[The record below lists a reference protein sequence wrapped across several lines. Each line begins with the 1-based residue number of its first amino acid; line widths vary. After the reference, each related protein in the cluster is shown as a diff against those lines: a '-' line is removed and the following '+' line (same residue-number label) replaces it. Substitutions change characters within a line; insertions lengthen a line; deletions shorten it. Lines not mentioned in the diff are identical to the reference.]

1 MEIYNNGP
9 ISLDLSDWK
18 LKDGSDAYLFNI
30 PFGTQLASADYLVI
44 AENMEK
50 FNSIYPDVTNVIG
63 GFYFNFDNS
72 GDVIKLFDLANDP
85 IFNVEYSDSLSWPKG
100 ADGTGRTLELI
111 IPGIDPNNPSS
122 WFDGCLRGSP
132 GTDYIPCENDIVFGE
147 INYHSS
153 AASDAGDWIELWNT
167 TSNDIDISG
176 WKFVDDKDTLLY
188 TFSSGTILNAN
199 ERYVVAN
206 DITKLVSRHTS
217 ITNFTGPFQFGLD
230 GGGEELRLIDNA
242 GVIQFTMMYND
253 ILPWPLEADGLG
265 KTLELLDATG
275 KMNEA
280 ENWFAGCPE
289 GSPTNEFDP
298 ECLVS
303 IDEINSVMNVTV
315 FPNPANESVFIEI
328 ESNSNNPITLIYS
341 DNSGKILHQIN
352 YQITEPIE
360 IKRNNISAGIYW
372 IKIISGDDVVVKKI
386 IWM

>member
-1 MEIYNNGP
+1 M
-9 ISLDLSDWK
+9 
-18 LKDGSDAYLFNI
+18 
-30 PFGTQLASADYLVI
+30 
-44 AENMEK
+44 
-50 FNSIYPDVTNVIG
+50 
-63 GFYFNFDNS
+63 
-72 GDVIKLFDLANDP
+72 
-85 IFNVEYSDSLSWPKG
+85 
-100 ADGTGRTLELI
+100 
-111 IPGIDPNNPSS
+111 
-122 WFDGCLRGSP
+122 
-132 GTDYIPCENDIVFGE
+132 
-147 INYHSS
+147 
-153 AASDAGDWIELWNT
+153 
-167 TSNDIDISG
+167 
-176 WKFVDDKDTLLY
+176 
-188 TFSSGTILNAN
+188 
-199 ERYVVAN
+199 
-206 DITKLVSRHTS
+206 VSRHTS

-298 ECLVS
+298 DCLVS
-303 IDEINSVMNVTV
+303 INEINSVINVSV
-315 FPNPANESVFIEI
+315 YPNPANESVFIEI